1 MIRRPLANI
10 LIKPAGPDCGM
21 ACGYCFYSEK
31 GALFPQ
37 AGVHRMSEAVLEETV
52 RQLMARPYQEVSLSW
67 QGGEPTLMGTAFY
80 RKAVEFEKR
89 YGQGKTVGNGM
100 QTGGILVDREW
111 ARLFRENDF
120 LVGLSIDGPEHVH
133 DRYRRTRAGG
143 PTWARVRD
151 AAALM
156 LDEGVAVNAL
166 SVVNEYSV
174 RFPEEIYG
182 FLKEA
187 GLPYMQFIPCV
198 EPDPLDPSRA
208 APFSVSGEDYGKFLI
223 TIFDLWRADFIN
235 GMPTTS
241 VRFFESLL
249 FAYAGLP
256 PSECTLMEECGPY
269 LVVEHNGEVYAC
281 DFFVEPEWRLGN
293 VMEGNLEEMLNSPAQ
308 DRFARQKS
316 ALPEPCLECGWL
328 ELCRGGCPKDRLRDP
343 RDGGNNHFCVAFKT
357 FLKHADEGF
366 KRIITDWRQREEAL
380 ERTRLAAR
388 EKAIGRNDPCPC
400 GSGLK
405 YKKCCGR
412 GPSAPI
418 R

>member
-1 MIRRPLANI
+1 MIRRPLTNI

-21 ACGYCFYSEK
+21 ACGYCFYSGK
-31 GALFPQ
+31 GALFPDTN
-37 AGVHRMSEAVLEETV
+37 VHRMSEPVLEATV
-52 RQLMARPYQEVSLSW
+52 RQLMTRPYPEVSFSW
-67 QGGEPTLMGTAFY
+67 QGGEPTLMGTSFY
-80 RKAVEFEKR
+80 RKAVELEER
-89 YGQGKTVGNGM
+89 YGRGKTVGNGI
-100 QTGGILVDREW
+100 QTGGVLIDREW
-111 ARLFRENDF
+111 ARLFRDHHF

-151 AAALM
+151 AARLM

-166 SVVNEYSV
+166 SVVNDYSV

-198 EPDPLDPSRA
+198 EPDPADASKA
-208 APFSVSGEDYGKFLI
+208 APFSVSGGEFGQFLI
-223 TIFDLWRADFIN
+223 TIFDLWRADFVD
-235 GMPTTS
+235 GAPTTS

-249 FAYAGLP
+249 FGYAGLP

-269 LVVEHNGEVYAC
+269 LVVEHNGDVYAC

-293 VMEGNLEEMLNSPAQ
+293 VMEGRLEEMLNSPAQ
-308 DRFARQKS
+308 DAFARRKA
-316 ALPEPCLECGWL
+316 ALPERCLECRWL
-328 ELCRGGCPKDRLRDP
+328 ERCRAGCPKDRMRDP
-343 RDGGNNHFCVAFKT
+343 RDGGLNHFCAAFST
-357 FLKHADEGF
+357 LLEHADGEF
-366 KRIITDWRQREEAL
+366 SRLVADWKRKQEAL
-380 ERTRLAAR
+380 ERTRRALAGGNL
-388 EKAIGRNDPCPC
+388 ERNAPCPC

-412 GPSAPI
+412 ETSAPI
-418 R
+418 